1 MKKSPLISLLTMLSS
16 NAYLN
21 GLCNTFVML
30 LPISLISAFSILIS
44 NLLNITGYTQ
54 AAEHVLVASDII
66 WRLFPIL
73 LLVYYSLF
81 LASLHKLSKVT
92 VITPAMVIYFVICH
106 NWGLLQVGTIVPSNY
121 PLAIIIPTLVS
132 LSIRFVSKRD
142 WFVQSKLPSVVD
154 QSINLVL
161 STFLLVLFYTSLGYA
176 LEWLVDFTHLS
187 EWALPKLTLECLSHG
202 VIYEVVRNLFWSL
215 GINGHIVLA
224 PYKAE
229 LYELTHNALQVS
241 AQTGSELPILTS
253 NFYDIYAGMGG
264 AGNTLSLV
272 ICMILLT
279 KHKAYRSLGLA
290 VLVLSI
296 FNINEPVI
304 FGLPIMFNPILII
317 PFLLVPVVGLVTAYY
332 ATLFGLV
339 PPVSEIISWMSPPL
353 WSGYIATGGHLSA
366 TLLQA
371 IIILAGILIYY
382 PFFRRMDQIANA
394 DTTLFKS
401 ASDDFFDYE
410 ALDNGKTAGALFPEM
425 MEKFSAQQRVAKL
438 KLSGDFVLFYQ
449 PQFDTDKQQIN
460 SVEVL
465 IRHQDHSGQITP
477 PYFLNDFRLL
487 GLTSELDLWVVRTAL
502 CEVSPLASNPCFK
515 VSINISPET
524 CLVADFASRIISMIE
539 ESALDFHQVELEIT
553 EELLIQDAKQTQR
566 VLDKLRGKGVQ
577 IALDDFG
584 SGYSSIGYLSKF
596 DFDKVKID
604 RSLVLNLDNHKG
616 RELFRLTTEIVKT
629 TGAEIV
635 VEGVETEIELNFVSQ
650 LGIHLVQGY
659 YFYKPMPFSQL
670 IALTFEQDCLRAS

>member
-1 MKKSPLISLLTMLSS
+1 MKKSPLISLLTTLSS

-44 NLLNITGYTQ
+44 NLLNITGFTQ
-54 AAEHVLVASDII
+54 AAEHILVASDII

-161 STFLLVLFYTSLGYA
+161 STFLLVLFYTSLAYA

-202 VIYEVVRNLFWSL
+202 VIYEVVRNLFWSV

-241 AQTGSELPILTS
+241 AQTGSEPPILTS

-279 KHKAYRSLGLA
+279 KHKAYRSLGIA

-366 TLLQA
+366 ALLQA

-438 KLSGDFVLFYQ
+438 KLNGDFVLFYQ

-465 IRHQDHSGQITP
+465 IRHQDHLGKITP
-477 PYFLNDFRLL
+477 PYFLDDFRLL
-487 GLTSELDLWVVRTAL
+487 GLSSELDLWVVKTAL

-524 CLVADFASRIISMIE
+524 CLVADFASRIINMIE

-635 VEGVETEIELNFVSQ
+635 VEGVETKIELNFVSQ

-659 YFYKPMPFSQL
+659 YFYKPMPFTQL